1 MLTQLRGSSHRFAA
15 SSNAHTAIDTD
26 RKGTPMG
33 EIAKV
38 KLAGLSR
45 RREDETAFDPADQ
58 FPSDASLT
66 S

>member
-1 MLTQLRGSSHRFAA
+1 
-15 SSNAHTAIDTD
+15 
-26 RKGTPMG
+26 MG